1 MKKLQKLGAIVV
13 LTFVLAM
20 SAFAGQTDT
29 PPCPIPEPGQ
39 TETPPCGAAPGDMAT
54 PTVTSTVP
62 GDVGTPT
69 VANDEMSFSKIAADL
84 FLNILPLF

>member
-1 MKKLQKLGAIVV
+1 MKNIRKLSAVVV

-39 TETPPCGAAPGDMAT
+39 VETPPCSAVPGDMET
-54 PTVTSTVP
+54 RTLT
-62 GDVGTPT
+62 
-69 VANDEMSFSKIAADL
+69 
-84 FLNILPLF
+84 